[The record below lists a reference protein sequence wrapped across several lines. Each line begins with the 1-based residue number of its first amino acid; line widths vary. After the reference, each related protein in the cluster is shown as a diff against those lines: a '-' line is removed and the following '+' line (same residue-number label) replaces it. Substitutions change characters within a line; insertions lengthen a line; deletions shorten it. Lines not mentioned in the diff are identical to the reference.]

1 MSYGYLFSS
10 GYHLGRANTVDN
22 DHIILYVEYETPAAV
37 VAHHSAGFGMV
48 LPYVGHRARPVQVSI
63 HRERLHF
70 GNHHIKIP
78 ACAFDTHHRE
88 QEVGQ
93 VFDVEPRSAG
103 NSNPVVFHISQGIVA
118 KPRQSILP
126 PSSARFRAFCRHF
139 VLCRWVFGRVP
150 NARYALP
157 LVFLLLLQIPYQ
169 IVLFSICK
177 STKNYRNDK
186 IYFLHAAKSYR
197 PALQSAERR
206 VDAGGRPVQKP
217 RSMGGADYTFL
228 PIS

>member
-1 MSYGYLFSS
+1 MDICF
-10 GYHLGRANTVDN
+10 HRA
-22 DHIILYVEYETPAAV
+22 IILDGRIRSTITISSSTWNTKHQRRFAPLRSRGTP

-48 LPYVGHRARPVQVSI
+48 LPYVGHRARPVQVGI

-70 GNHHIKIP
+70 GNHHIGIP
-78 ACAFDTHHRE
+78 TCALDAHHRK

-93 VFDVEPRSAG
+93 VLDVEPRPAG
-103 NSNPVVFHISQGIVA
+103 NSKPVAFHISQGSVA
-118 KPRQSILP
+118 KPRQNTLP
-126 PSSARFRAFCRHF
+126 PSLARFRAFCRHF

-177 STKNYRNDK
+177 STKNYRIEKN
-186 IYFLHAAKSYR
+186 IIT
-197 PALQSAERR
+197 RR
-206 VDAGGRPVQKP
+206 GFVRL
-217 RSMGGADYTFL
+217 S
-228 PIS
+228 